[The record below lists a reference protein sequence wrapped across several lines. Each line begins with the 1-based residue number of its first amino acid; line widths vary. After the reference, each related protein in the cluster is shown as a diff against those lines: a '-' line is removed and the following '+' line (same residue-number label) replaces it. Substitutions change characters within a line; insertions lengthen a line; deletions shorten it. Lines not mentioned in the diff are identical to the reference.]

1 MRFKPENSFRD
12 IVENIERIEK
22 YTKGVGRD
30 AVFDDR
36 MRADAIERCLQRITE
51 ASARLGADAERLAP
65 GIAWPNIRG
74 YGNRLRHGYDTLQPE
89 TTKRVVFDELP
100 PLKVAC
106 LNALKKLPT
115 PDD

>member
-1 MRFKPENSFRD
+1 LA
-12 IVENIERIEK
+12 K
-22 YTKGVGRD
+22 YPR
-30 AVFDDR
+30 
-36 MRADAIERCLQRITE
+36 
-51 ASARLGADAERLAP
+51 
-65 GIAWPNIRG
+65 